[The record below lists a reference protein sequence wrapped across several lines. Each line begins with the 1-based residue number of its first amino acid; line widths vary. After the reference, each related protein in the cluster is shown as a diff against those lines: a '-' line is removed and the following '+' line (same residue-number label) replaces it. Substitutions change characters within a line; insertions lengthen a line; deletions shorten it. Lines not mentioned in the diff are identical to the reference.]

1 MNEANDQTPETPAT
15 TTICESCEAK
25 IIESIVGDALCTRCR
40 YHGSHKPAFGDESES
55 EYDVALETV
64 GTTAETDTSQ
74 QPEPQEKTESRDM
87 AALLAWFDT
96 PQATAYFG
104 KKFEVRV
111 KALSWVNNP
120 VACGGRSLAEVAGEL
135 GMTASAFSKYTSRA
149 AKVFKIQNGSQRAH
163 APKRSRK

>member
-1 MNEANDQTPETPAT
+1 MPHQQDETSPIA
-15 TTICESCEAK
+15 ISAQCNCCGKEIPPLPKA
-25 IIESIVGDALCTRCR
+25 DALCVRCR
-40 YHGSHKPAFGDESES
+40 YSGSHKPVFRDDELS
-55 EYDVALETV
+55 EYDVALET
-64 GTTAETDTSQ
+64 TAAS
-74 QPEPQEKTESRDM
+74 EPQERAEAEPTQESRDL
-87 AALLAWFDT
+87 ASLLAWFDT

-135 GMTASAFSKYTSRA
+135 GMTASAFSKYTARA